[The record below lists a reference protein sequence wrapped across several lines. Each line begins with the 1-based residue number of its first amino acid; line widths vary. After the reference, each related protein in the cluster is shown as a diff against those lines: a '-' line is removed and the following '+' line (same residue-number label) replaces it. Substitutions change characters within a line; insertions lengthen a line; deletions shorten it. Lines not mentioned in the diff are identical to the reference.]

1 VFELLPEV
9 NRVHATAVL
18 LVTHN
23 HALAAQCGRLVEIVD
38 GRVTSDRPVR

>member
-1 VFELLPEV
+1 V
-9 NRVHATAVL
+9 NRAHATAVL

-38 GRVTSDRPVR
+38 GRVTSDRRIA